1 MGAYE
6 NPAMI
11 RQTAGLY
18 WARAIES
25 IGQSAS
31 GAISTIFEEQKK
43 QAEEE
48 RKRREAQALKRSSM
62 MVNSWQSLE
71 DLRAGTIK
79 AMGPNASDLMI
90 ENVNSYVSENG
101 QMFVEKDAQ
110 VKGGFGT
117 PEEQKSAL
125 EFSTNFKTTAGK
137 KVNAAKNYEST
148 LAGYSEAMANNN
160 EYNFVDDDAE
170 FAWSILSNKTA
181 GVRGINGY
189 DANIDENDKGD
200 NILTLKV
207 NGVDRNINSDL
218 DDRFFDENGNYTY
231 SVNLNKLDKSQVFVK
246 ALPGVDSAEIA
257 RSTGVANEQNILNE
271 QKAGV
276 ITKGNIERTYYTSS
290 AFGDALAKEINATVD
305 SWFAVNDSRTINEI
319 RGQLRAWGLNKT
331 EVANFVNEPEGIDAI
346 KAKMLQREFNKV
358 YSGNKSQAAV
368 IPATPDII
376 AEIKEINRS
385 RPEGAKLDVPNPG
398 DLIGYSQRAFQTA
411 ATTLTD
417 AQRKNLT
424 KAQIF
429 DSLVV
434 PDVENIYNTYQG
446 DARADLYVKNLKQ
459 NNPDLDVVTA
469 REHLTNMA
477 TVMPEIADL
486 LKEGKEQEAARALG
500 LESPIGV
507 VYYNKADKEGAK
519 TLKSYVPLAGD
530 KNTVLKG
537 MLMQTAKIYGL
548 TQAEAAGQYVR
559 YMQSAGAAQP
569 GEVDEFAEFKVS
581 N

>member
-25 IGQSAS
+25 IGANASSA
-31 GAISTIFEEQKK
+31 INTIFEEQKK

-48 RKRREAQALKRSSM
+48 RKRIEALKTRKNSL

-71 DLRAGTIK
+71 DVRTGTLK

-110 VKGGFGT
+110 VNGGWGE
-117 PEEQKSAL
+117 PDEIKSAL

-137 KVNAAKNYEST
+137 KVNAAKNYQET
-148 LAGYSEAMANNN
+148 LNGYTEAMANP
-160 EYNFVDDDAE
+160 EYNFVDSDSE
-170 FAWSILSNKTA
+170 FAFGILSNKTS
-181 GVRGINGY
+181 GIKGIEGY
-189 DANIDENDKGD
+189 DATIEENEEGD

-207 NGVDRNINSDL
+207 NGVDKNINDDL
-218 DDRFFDENGNYTY
+218 NDSFFDENGNYVY
-231 SVNLNKLDKSQVFVK
+231 SVNLNKLDKSQVYVQS
-246 ALPGVDSAEIA
+246 LPGVDSSEIA
-257 RSTGVANEQNILNE
+257 RATGVANEQNILND
-271 QKAGV
+271 QKAGQ

-290 AFGDALAKEINATVD
+290 AFGDALAKDINATVD
-305 SWFAVNDSRTINEI
+305 SWYAVNDSRTINEI
-319 RGQLRAWGLNKT
+319 RGQLRAWGLNKV
-331 EVANFVNEPEGIDAI
+331 EIENFINEPEGIDAI

-368 IPATPDII
+368 IPATPDVI
-376 AEIKEINRS
+376 AEIKEINRT
-385 RPEGAKLDVPNPG
+385 RPEGAKLDEPNPG
-398 DLIGYSQRAFQTA
+398 DLIGYSQRTLQTA

-417 AQRKNLT
+417 AQRKNFT

-429 DSLVV
+429 SELVV

-469 REHLTNMA
+469 REHISNMS
-477 TVMPEIADL
+477 TVRPEVADL

-507 VYYNKADKEGAK
+507 VYYNKPDKEGAK
-519 TLKSYVPLAGD
+519 SLKSYVPLSGD

-548 TQAEAAGQYVR
+548 TQAEAAAQYVR
-559 YMQSAGAAQP
+559 YMQSAEAAP
-569 GEVDEFAEFKVS
+569 PEEVDEFAEFKVS